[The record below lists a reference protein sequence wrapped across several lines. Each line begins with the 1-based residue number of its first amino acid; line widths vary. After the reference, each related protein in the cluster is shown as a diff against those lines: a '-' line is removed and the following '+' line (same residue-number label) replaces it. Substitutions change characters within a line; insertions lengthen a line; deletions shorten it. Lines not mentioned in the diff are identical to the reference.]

1 MKAQD
6 SFLKRSDDLYNKISH
21 TSNTSDPPWY
31 LYFLIGFICCVA
43 VYYGVLGGYNVDE
56 IEAVHTAWKISVG
69 ERIYEDFFQHHHPLL
84 YYLLVPV
91 IKLGGESLLTLSLA
105 ELFAFAVFAAMT
117 VIAFLLARRIYDVK
131 TALISII
138 LLLSHP
144 FFIKKGTEIRPDI
157 LQTVFGLASFYLLT
171 IHMMDG
177 GKRKYFVASAI
188 FLSLSF
194 LALQKAIFLVSL
206 IGAAQL
212 YWLWKGKITKKDFLF
227 YWSVFLILPVAWLS
241 YLLASGTLGNYFDLN
256 WLLNMKYLKSFFPL
270 KYFSLGA
277 GLFLLFIHGCFL
289 KSGSFHG
296 LVVFLGAGLLA
307 SIFLAKMP
315 FSQWFLP
322 ALPFVSMVAACS
334 LLNLFKDIKARN
346 ICLTIFVLFCA
357 GYLIRDAE
365 EGNLKKNSISNM
377 EYVLSVS
384 EPGEAFFFVG
394 HKNIKINLFR
404 KDVDFFWFCTE
415 PKKCLDTYQSFREY
429 DYDPASLI
437 KKHRPRIVFVHHDFE
452 VDDLDMKEYD
462 KSPEYKRIYI
472 RRD

>member
-1 MKAQD
+1 MKNKKILMKAQD

-194 LALQKAIFLVSL
+194 LALQKAIFSRFPDRCCSVVLAL
-206 IGAAQL
+206 EREDHE
-212 YWLWKGKITKKDFLF
+212 KG
-227 YWSVFLILPVAWLS
+227 LS
-241 YLLASGTLGNYFDLN
+241 
-256 WLLNMKYLKSFFPL
+256 
-270 KYFSLGA
+270 
-277 GLFLLFIHGCFL
+277 FLLVGFPHSASC
-289 KSGSFHG
+289 
-296 LVVFLGAGLLA
+296 LA
-307 SIFLAKMP
+307 E
-315 FSQWFLP
+315 LP
-322 ALPFVSMVAACS
+322 ACLRNPRK
-334 LLNLFKDIKARN
+334 LL
-346 ICLTIFVLFCA
+346 
-357 GYLIRDAE
+357 
-365 EGNLKKNSISNM
+365 
-377 EYVLSVS
+377 
-384 EPGEAFFFVG
+384 
-394 HKNIKINLFR
+394 
-404 KDVDFFWFCTE
+404 
-415 PKKCLDTYQSFREY
+415 
-429 DYDPASLI
+429 
-437 KKHRPRIVFVHHDFE
+437 
-452 VDDLDMKEYD
+452 
-462 KSPEYKRIYI
+462 
-472 RRD
+472 